1 MPPLGEVARV
11 YADSPQNNLPTLNS
25 VNTRAQFMYEN
36 TQGLRV
42 TLYVAVFEPGQA
54 PDSTSFR
61 SARVGDEEAFYWI
74 EDRFGYALSGNVN
87 GPDMQALAREV
98 YGQLER

>member
-1 MPPLGEVARV
+1 MEETLGIGDRV
-11 YADSPQNNLPTLNS
+11 L
-25 VNTRAQFMYEN
+25 VNRVVYH
-36 TQGLRV
+36 LRDIERGDV
-42 TLYVAVFEPGQA
+42 VVFEPGQA

-61 SARVGDEEAFYWI
+61 SARIGSEESFYWI
-74 EDRFGYALSGNVN
+74 EERFGYALSGDVN

>member
-1 MPPLGEVARV
+1 
-11 YADSPQNNLPTLNS
+11 
-25 VNTRAQFMYEN
+25 MYEDA
-36 TQGLRV
+36 QGLRV

-54 PDSTSFR
+54 RESTSFR